1 MKWALTIIAFS
12 LLCCVAAPAQPSQCS
27 IRFNVVKYDGR
38 LLAIGQLSDAQRK
51 WWDGKGARKYKDACL
66 DESTPEYLIVW
77 GKEMETHQGV
87 GFVYHPGTSSTG
99 TFQTDN
105 GGPGSVT
112 TTTPGITDAVPT
124 IRNASRVHVY
134 VFAWRNEKLDGPLWI
149 NDRIAEGWGERAWNQ
164 PHPASEQLLQ
174 DALKFLARKQ

>member
-1 MKWALTIIAFS
+1 MKRALTIIALS
-12 LLCCVAAPAQPSQCS
+12 LLCCAATPAQLSPCS

-38 LLAIGQLSDAQRK
+38 LLAGQLSDAQRK

-66 DESTPEYLIVW
+66 DENTPEYLIVW

-87 GFVYHPGTSSTG
+87 GFVYHPGTTSTG
-99 TFQTDN
+99 TFQIYN
-105 GGPGSVT
+105 GDAGNAT
-112 TTTPGITDAVPT
+112 TTIHGTTEAVPT
-124 IRNASRVHVY
+124 IRNVSRVHVY

-164 PHPASEQLLQ
+164 PHPASQQLLQ